1 MVAGMTPDEFASFLS
16 LMVAMVFLAG
26 VVGIGIWLIRR

>member
-1 MVAGMTPDEFASFLS
+1 MTPDEFAAVLS
-16 LMVAMVFLAG
+16 LTVAGVFLAG